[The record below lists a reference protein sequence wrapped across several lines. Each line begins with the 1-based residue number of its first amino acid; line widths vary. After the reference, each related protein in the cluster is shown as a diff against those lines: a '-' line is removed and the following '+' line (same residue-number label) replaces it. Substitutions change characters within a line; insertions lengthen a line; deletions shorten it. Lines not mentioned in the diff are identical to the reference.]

1 MNQKD
6 KNFYKINKLNLDKKS
21 FFAYTDGLSE
31 SPGQDL
37 KQIGDEGV
45 CKMIDKTF
53 VKGNLKSCIDSIIS
67 EATINKSM
75 ARMKDKKVKIVNDDI
90 TILAVGDSK

>member
-6 KNFYKINKLNLDKKS
+6 KKFYKINKLNLDKKS

-31 SPGQDL
+31 SPGQDF

-53 VKGNLKSCIDSIIS
+53 IKGNLKSCIDNIIS
-67 EATINKSM
+67 EVTINKSM
-75 ARMKDKKVKIVNDDI
+75 AKMKDKKAKIVNDDI